1 MTSTTAIRGGTVID
15 SAGSRRADVVVGSDG
30 SIIEVGADLKAD
42 SSIDATGC
50 VVTPG
55 LVDLHVHLREP
66 GREEAETIETG
77 ARGAALG
84 GFTAI
89 LAMPNTTPAV
99 DTAAMVN
106 EIRHLGRGTA
116 CDVHTSGAITVGRRG
131 EALSPM
137 AEMVRAGVRV
147 FTDDGTGVQDPQLM
161 RTALEYAGSLT
172 HLSGGRAIVLA
183 QHCEVSALSGGG
195 FMHEG
200 SWSSSLGIPG
210 QPAEAEE
217 LMVMRDIALSKLTG
231 VRVHFQH
238 MSTAGSVEMIR
249 AAKAAGLPVT
259 AEATTHHFTLTDES
273 CNTYDPVFKVHPPLR
288 TDLDV
293 AAVKE
298 GLADGT
304 IDAIATDHAPHTPED
319 KELTFAEAPPGMLGL
334 ETAFAL
340 ANSELDLPIEV
351 ILALMSWRP
360 AAIAGLD
367 PAHGGPIVAGGAAN
381 ITVIDPEIRWTISGA
396 AMASR
401 SNNTPYEG
409 RTVRGRVRHTILA
422 GRPVVVDGEA
432 LL

>member
-1 MTSTTAIRGGTVID
+1 MNTTVAIRGGTVID
-15 SAGSRRADVVVGSDG
+15 ATGSRKADVVIDSTGCIV
-30 SIIEVGADLKAD
+30 EVGANPGAD
-42 SSIDATGC
+42 SSIDASGC
-50 VVTPG
+50 IVSPG

-89 LAMPNTTPAV
+89 LAMPNTNPAV

-106 EIRHLGRGTA
+106 EIRRLGRDTA
-116 CDVHTSGAITVGRRG
+116 CDVHTSGAITVGRQG
-131 EALSPM
+131 KSLSPM

-172 HLSGGRAIVLA
+172 HLSGGRRIVLA
-183 QHCEVSALSGGG
+183 QHCEVAALSEGGY
-195 FMHEG
+195 MHEG
-200 SWSSSLGIPG
+200 RWSSSLGIPG

-217 LMVMRDIALSKLTG
+217 LMVMRDIALAKLTG
-231 VRVHFQH
+231 VHVHFQH
-238 MSTAGSVEMIR
+238 ISTAGSVALIR
-249 AAKAAGLPVT
+249 AAKQAGLPVS
-259 AEATTHHFTLTDES
+259 AESTTHHFTLTDES
-273 CNTYDPVFKVHPPLR
+273 CSTYDPVFKVHPPLR

-319 KELTFAEAPPGMLGL
+319 KELTFADAPPGMLGL

-340 ANSELDLPIEV
+340 ANTELDLPIEE

-367 PAHGGPIVAGGAAN
+367 PAHGGPIVAGAAAN
-381 ITVIDPEIRWTISGA
+381 LAVIDPEIEWTISGA

-401 SNNTPYEG
+401 SNNSPYEG
-409 RTVRGRVRHTILA
+409 RRVHGRVRHTILA

-432 LL
+432 LV